1 MPRNLATRASH
12 QPPPVR
18 ASPTES
24 GTTTSSSGAPA
35 TGGAAAPKVAGDG
48 GSPGPVQGCVAC
60 LQTPGINYFN
70 YDGIDESMKQ
80 SGFLSIINYTYHT
93 LHNKTALQK
102 QGHVFILWVQLVKV
116 SSNL

>member
-1 MPRNLATRASH
+1 LPRNLATLASH

-48 GSPGPVQGCVAC
+48 GSPEPVQGCVAC

-70 YDGIDESMKQ
+70 DDGIDESMKQ
-80 SGFLSIINYTYHT
+80 SGIIS
-93 LHNKTALQK
+93 
-102 QGHVFILWVQLVKV
+102 KV
-116 SSNL
+116 S